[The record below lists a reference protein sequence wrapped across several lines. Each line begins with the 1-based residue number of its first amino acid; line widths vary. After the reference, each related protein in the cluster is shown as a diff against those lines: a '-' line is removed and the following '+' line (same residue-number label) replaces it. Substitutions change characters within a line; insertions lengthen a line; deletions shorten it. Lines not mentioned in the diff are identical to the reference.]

1 MMRQLVILAALLPA
15 LSAGAQEIPPVLPPA
30 RVSPAFGLHYGS
42 PLRASAAIGVLVDR
56 DATHNDGLI
65 AVFEPGLQGNELSA
79 GYFKMFGSF
88 GSGFSVRAAVI
99 RTRAEPW
106 NATPRTTYIGGEL
119 HSMLVF
125 GVGGHVGFFRRAA
138 SAINDDHDTLV
149 SFGLSIGA

>member
-1 MMRQLVILAALLPA
+1 MV
-15 LSAGAQEIPPVLPPA
+15 PPG

-65 AVFEPGLQGNELSA
+65 AVFEPGLQGNELSL

-88 GSGFSVRAAVI
+88 GSGFSVRGAVI

-106 NATPRTTYIGGEL
+106 NATARTTYLGGEL

-125 GVGGHVGFFRRAA
+125 GVGGRVGFFRRAA

-149 SFGLSIGA
+149 SVGLSIGA